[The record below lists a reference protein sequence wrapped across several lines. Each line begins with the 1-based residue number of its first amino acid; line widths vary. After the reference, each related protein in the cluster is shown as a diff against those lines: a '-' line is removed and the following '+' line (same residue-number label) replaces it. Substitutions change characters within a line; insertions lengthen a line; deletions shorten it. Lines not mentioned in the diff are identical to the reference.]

1 MGNGKEFGMKKK
13 WIFCLC
19 LSLCLFAFGGCG
31 AQIPDMTEEEREA
44 ISEYAANL
52 LLKYDTSQPS
62 RLVDITEEDVEATPE
77 PTQTPEPVE
86 TAKPEETEKPQE
98 TEEPL
103 ENIMSQ
109 ETQAPEVYDSLE
121 DTLMLPQEVTLL
133 YNKYEVAECF
143 VDETDGYQTLE
154 AEDGKL
160 LLIFR
165 FTLLNSS
172 DAIQSVDMLQDNIVY
187 KVIIDDTTINGMIT
201 MVGND
206 LTTYIGSLQA
216 NESMEMVMFA
226 EVEEELWQNSQSI
239 RLEFSRQEM
248 VAKIVIK

>member
-1 MGNGKEFGMKKK
+1 M
-13 WIFCLC
+13 
-19 LSLCLFAFGGCG
+19 A
-31 AQIPDMTEEEREA
+31 ER
-44 ISEYAANL
+44 
-52 LLKYDTSQPS
+52 
-62 RLVDITEEDVEATPE
+62 
-77 PTQTPEPVE
+77 
-86 TAKPEETEKPQE
+86 
-98 TEEPL
+98 
-103 ENIMSQ
+103 
-109 ETQAPEVYDSLE
+109 
-121 DTLMLPQEVTLL
+121 
-133 YNKYEVAECF
+133 F